1 MSLFALTN
9 HLFQKSAH
17 VVNPCSHVARLEPA
31 SDIDTSWHIDTSWL
45 DFDIDTSWLDLNQQ
59 MTTGSQQLKLSV
71 RFFVFLFLI
80 SQF

>member
-59 MTTGSQQLKLSV
+59 MTTGSQQLIFSA
-71 RFFVFLFLI
+71 FFF
-80 SQF
+80 